1 MCRRGACVCGPTGKQ
16 LRKNRLFMTVGFLY
30 FYIID
35 AKVSLKFF
43 TKLDISEAIAQEAKR
58 RMGNKG
64 RTYPEAATEKGAAR
78 VTATGEAGR
87 Q

>member
-16 LRKNRLFMTVGFLY
+16 LRLNRLFMTAGFLY

-43 TKLDISEAIAQEAKR
+43 TNLDIVKPLPKEAKR
-58 RMGNKG
+58 CMGNKG

>member
-1 MCRRGACVCGPTGKQ
+1 
-16 LRKNRLFMTVGFLY
+16 
-30 FYIID
+30 
-35 AKVSLKFF
+35 
-43 TKLDISEAIAQEAKR
+43 
-58 RMGNKG
+58 MGNKG

>member
-1 MCRRGACVCGPTGKQ
+1 MQKCPLNFSQNWIYVKP
-16 LRKNRLFMTVGFLY
+16 LP
-30 FYIID
+30 
-35 AKVSLKFF
+35 
-43 TKLDISEAIAQEAKR
+43 EEAKR

-78 VTATGEAGR
+78 VAATGEAGR

>member
-1 MCRRGACVCGPTGKQ
+1 MKP
-16 LRKNRLFMTVGFLY
+16 LP
-30 FYIID
+30 
-35 AKVSLKFF
+35 
-43 TKLDISEAIAQEAKR
+43 EEAKR

-78 VTATGEAGR
+78 VAATGEAGR

>member
-1 MCRRGACVCGPTGKQ
+1 VKPLPK
-16 LRKNRLFMTVGFLY
+16 
-30 FYIID
+30 
-35 AKVSLKFF
+35 
-43 TKLDISEAIAQEAKR
+43 EAKR